1 MFAVR
6 IRNFQFGMM
15 LATALLVSLWPAA
28 GRAYTDD
35 QQQACMGDAFRVCG
49 AEIPDIERVRLC
61 MSRNKAQLSPGCR
74 AQFRSGPEAVASG
87 AAERPLGFRAKA
99 RKYRRSARSR
109 ED

>member
-1 MFAVR
+1 MFAIR
-6 IRNFQFGMM
+6 TRNFQFGLM

-74 AQFRSGPEAVASG
+74 AQFRSGPEAAASG

-99 RKYRRSARSR
+99 RKYRSSARSR
-109 ED
+109 E